1 VADRRFRPLSSVP
14 HLILI
19 LWAVAVTGPLL
30 WAAFSSLKTSA
41 QIFGSPWSVPTHPQ
55 FDNYARAWNQA
66 SIGRYFLNSAIVV
79 TSATV
84 LVMLFGSMIAYVL
97 ARYPFPGSRALYYL
111 FVAGLAFPVILAL
124 IPLFFV
130 VKDLGLLNTYP
141 GLIIVYASY
150 ALPFTVFFLTAFF
163 RHLPTAVAEAAL
175 IDGCSH
181 FGVFFK
187 IMLPM
192 ATPGLVSIGI
202 FNFLGLWNQYLLPLA
217 LNQNPDH
224 YVLAQGLAALAVN
237 QGYRNDWGALFA
249 GLTLAMLPVLIVYLL
264 FHRRIQSG
272 LTAGAIT

>member
-1 VADRRFRPLSSVP
+1 
-14 HLILI
+14 
-19 LWAVAVTGPLL
+19 VTGPLV
-30 WAAFSSLKTSA
+30 WAVFSSVKTGA

-55 FDNYARAWNQA
+55 FGNFARAWNQA
-66 SIGRYFLNSAIVV
+66 SIGKYFFNSALVV
-79 TSATV
+79 TAATA
-84 LVMLFGSMIAYVL
+84 LTMLLGSMIAYVL
-97 ARYPFPGSRALYYL
+97 ARYPFRGSRAIYYL
-111 FVAGLAFPVILAL
+111 FVAGLSFPMILAL

-130 VKDLGLLNTYP
+130 VKDFGMLNSYLGL
-141 GLIIVYASY
+141 IVVYAAY
-150 ALPFTVFFLTAFF
+150 ALPFTVFYLTAFF
-163 RHLPTAVAEAAL
+163 RHQPSAVAEAAL
-175 IDGCSH
+175 IDGCTH

-237 QGYRNDWGALFA
+237 QGYRSDWGALFA
-249 GLTLAMLPVLIVYLL
+249 GLTLAMLPVLIVYLI

-272 LTAGAIT
+272 LTAGAVK